1 MLFFLHFCFPGF
13 VHLKH
18 FTLRNHFY
26 VFVQFY
32 VMTFYIESFINTFS
46 HVECNNVYMSNS
58 TSDAVCEQSHIES
71 LKCEKKR
78 IDTELQLSEEQQ
90 QILIEEK
97 QLKEREEFI
106 RQQEVYIYLFYL
118 KVFF

>member
-1 MLFFLHFCFPGF
+1 MI
-13 VHLKH
+13 
-18 FTLRNHFY
+18 
-26 VFVQFY
+26 
-32 VMTFYIESFINTFS
+32 FYIESLINTFS
-46 HVECNNVYMSNS
+46 HVECNNVYISNS
-58 TSDAVCEQSHIES
+58 TSDVVCEQGHIES
-71 LKCEKKR
+71 LKSERKR
-78 IDTELQLSEEQQ
+78 TDTELQLSEEQQ